1 MCGEVVAAPLSL
13 QDTVYPILRKKSLH
27 FCEKSKKFLKLCTAV
42 RKKYKMKRLRRKTEL
57 PQSRP
62 DGFASSLW
70 EGAFGMAVQF
80 PAKPQSLR
88 ACPLPLGGAVAQ
100 RLRGYKWRSEKS
112 VKAIAPTG
120 AALAFLCFDFFFRIV
135 KGVQPLA
142 RCGVGGV
149 QR

>member
-57 PQSRP
+57 PQSKP
-62 DGFASSLW
+62 IGFASSLW

-88 ACPLPLGGAVAQ
+88 AQPLP
-100 RLRGYKWRSEKS
+100 RGELSRS
-112 VKAIAPTG
+112 
-120 AALAFLCFDFFFRIV
+120 D
-135 KGVQPLA
+135 
-142 RCGVGGV
+142 
-149 QR
+149 